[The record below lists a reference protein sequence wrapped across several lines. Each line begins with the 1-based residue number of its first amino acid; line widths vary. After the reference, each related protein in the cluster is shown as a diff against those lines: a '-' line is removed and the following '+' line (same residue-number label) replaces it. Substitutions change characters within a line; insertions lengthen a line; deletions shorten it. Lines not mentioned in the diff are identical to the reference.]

1 MYYNLMAKFSFPVT
15 KIQHGDY
22 SDAYFNRARQI
33 LIKDNYHP
41 RITLQVFQKQKNV
54 TLCGIE
60 EIKQLLQQTLKS
72 VSELKIHSLQDGDQ
86 ISPWETI
93 FTITGDYSLFAHL
106 ETIYLGILARRS
118 LIATNIRRA
127 VTAANGKPILYFGS
141 RFDYFLN
148 QEGDAYAASIGGA
161 TNVSTPAGA
170 SLIHQK
176 PIGTIPH
183 SLIVAYQGNIAQTA
197 AKFNQ
202 NFPQLNTISLI
213 DFNNN
218 CVQGAID
225 SAKKLGQKLWGVRLD
240 TAENICDVSTP
251 KQAGV
256 NPLLVKKVR
265 KALNNHGFNWVKIIV
280 SGGFNPE
287 KIKQF
292 ETAKTPVN
300 IYAVGSYILS
310 GQIDFTAD
318 AVRLNHK
325 NIAKTGRKYSSSPR
339 LKTLIC

>member
-1 MYYNLMAKFSFPVT
+1 MYYNLMVKFSFPVT
-15 KIQHGDY
+15 KIQRGDY
-22 SDAYFNRARQI
+22 SDVYFNRARQI
-33 LIKDNYHP
+33 LLKDNYHP
-41 RITLQVFQKQKNV
+41 LLTLQVFQKQKDV

-60 EIKQLLQQTLKS
+60 EIKQLFQQTLKS
-72 VSELKIHSLQDGDQ
+72 VSELKIHSLHDGDQ
-86 ISPWETI
+86 ISPWETVL
-93 FTITGDYSLFAHL
+93 TIQGDYSLFAHL

-148 QEGDAYAASIGGA
+148 QEGDAYATLIGGA
-161 TNVSTPAGA
+161 KGVSTPTGA
-170 SLIHQK
+170 SLIDQK
-176 PIGTIPH
+176 PVGTIPH

-218 CVQGAID
+218 CVQGALD

-251 KQAGV
+251 EQTGV
-256 NPLLVKKVR
+256 NSLLVKKVR
-265 KALNNHGFNWVKIIV
+265 QVLNNHGFNWVKIIV

-287 KIKQF
+287 KIQQF
-292 ETAKTPVN
+292 EAFKTPVD

-318 AVRLNHK
+318 AVRLNGK
-325 NIAKTGRKYSSSPR
+325 NLAKSGRNYSPNPR
-339 LKTLIC
+339 LKILL